1 MLANDEGSQPQ
12 SWSRF
17 NECVSVI
24 AWTSFLAA
32 CVETLVFFAFFD
44 PMVLGI
50 DEATPTWMALRP
62 AAYAAGFFF
71 FFTSA
76 IACSMTARVSCGIK
90 PDRSARGMKVSGCRK
105 PSVSCFQRTSTAMM
119 PI

>member
-71 FFTSA
+71 FWVFTFGGSTL
-76 IACSMTARVSCGIK
+76 TAYMLDSGPNAPAK
-90 PDRSARGMKVSGCRK
+90 PTEPR
-105 PSVSCFQRTSTAMM
+105 P
-119 PI
+119 

>member
-71 FFTSA
+71 FWVFTFVGSTL
-76 IACSMTARVSCGIK
+76 TAYMLGSSPNAPAK
-90 PDRSARGMKVSGCRK
+90 
-105 PSVSCFQRTSTAMM
+105 STE
-119 PI
+119 PRP